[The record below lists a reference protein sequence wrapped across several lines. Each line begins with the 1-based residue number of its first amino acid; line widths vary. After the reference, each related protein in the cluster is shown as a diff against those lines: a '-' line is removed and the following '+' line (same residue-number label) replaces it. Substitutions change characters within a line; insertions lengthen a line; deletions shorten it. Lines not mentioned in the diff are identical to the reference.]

1 MLSDQNDKNRSVK
14 NIMSA
19 NPTRQ
24 HSLSISCSV
33 MDDKTFLTENSN
45 IEIYEACFSSPFG
58 DIIALG
64 TEQGL
69 IGLGF
74 ANEIGHLAARQ
85 ELVKKWG
92 QVRFR
97 IWPER
102 LESWVN
108 AVLTGKGHIEMHI
121 VGTKFQTIVWQA
133 LMHIPSGDI
142 TTYSEIAEFINHPRA
157 VRAVGT
163 AIGQN
168 PLGFIIPCHRVLRKS
183 GGLGGYRWGVKLK
196 RAMLVYEGSHKGQI

>member
-1 MLSDQNDKNRSVK
+1 MLSDRSDQYQPVK
-14 NIMSA
+14 NIVSA
-19 NPTRQ
+19 KPTRQ
-24 HSLSISCSV
+24 HSLSISCAV
-33 MDDKTFLTENSN
+33 MDDKTFITENSS

-74 ANEIGHLAARQ
+74 TNEIGYLAARQ
-85 ELVKKWG
+85 ELVKKWR

-108 AVLTGKGHIEMHI
+108 AVLTGKGNIEIHI

-142 TTYSEIAEFINHPRA
+142 TTYSDIAESINHPRA

-168 PLGFIIPCHRVLRKS
+168 PLGFIIPCHRAVSYTHLTLPTNRE
-183 GGLGGYRWGVKLK
+183 V
-196 RAMLVYEGSHKGQI
+196 

>member
-1 MLSDQNDKNRSVK
+1 MLSNRSDQYRSVK
-14 NIMSA
+14 NIVSA
-19 NPTRQ
+19 KPARQ
-24 HSLSISCSV
+24 NGLSISCIV
-33 MDDKTFLTENSN
+33 MDDKTFITENSGM
-45 IEIYEACFSSPFG
+45 EIYEACFSSPFG

-74 ANEIGHLAARQ
+74 TNEIGYLTARQ
-85 ELVKKWG
+85 ELVKKWR
-92 QVRFR
+92 QLRFQ

-108 AVLTGKGHIEMHI
+108 AVLTGKGNIEIHI

-142 TTYSEIAEFINHPRA
+142 TTYSDIAESINHPRA

-168 PLGFIIPCHRVLRKS
+168 PLGFIIPCHRVLQKS

-196 RAMLVYEGSHKGQI
+196 RAMLVYEGSYKG